1 MISKMNHYV
10 EIINS
15 SKVRSNANLIGS
27 KIQFDLGEWRKCGFY
42 PNNGVVGIVIGDAQ
56 SYEGLIHLVQFG
68 DRIIVPVLSS
78 GVRDIS
84 LDEFERRYPNNKII
98 GRATDEQT
106 QNDFNVDEVIDSIG
120 NLLSWN

>member
-1 MISKMNHYV
+1 MNHYV

-15 SKVRSNANLIGS
+15 SKVRSNVDFTGS
-27 KIQFDLGEWRKCGFY
+27 KIQFELGEWRKCGFY
-42 PNNGVVGIVIGDAQ
+42 PNNGVVGIVIGDAK

-84 LDEFERRYPNNKII
+84 SDEFERRYPNNRII
-98 GRATDEQT
+98 GRATDEQI
-106 QNDFNVDEVIDSIG
+106 QSDFNVDEFIDEIG
-120 NLLSWN
+120 NLLGRN